1 MIRINGPHF
10 IDDQGRQLMLRGVNL
25 SGSAKVPYT
34 PDGATHIFEGFF
46 DHRQV
51 SFVGRPFPLEE
62 ADEHFRRLRSWG
74 LTFLRF
80 LTTWEAVEH
89 AGPGK
94 YDEEYLDYLYKVVK
108 KAGEYGITLFI
119 DPHEDVWSRFSGG
132 DGAPGW
138 TFEAA
143 GMDITGFKATGAAIV
158 HQTLGDPFP
167 RMIWASNNSKLAA
180 ATMWTLFFAGK
191 DFAPQCKVDGKS
203 IQDYLQSHYIAAM
216 RQVAHRLKEF
226 DHVIGY
232 DTLNEPSTGYIGIT
246 DFNAPPGREMI
257 GPTPTV
263 LQSMALGD
271 GISQPVQYWKRDMLG
286 GINRQQVDLT
296 NQEGR
301 RAWLEGKACIWRQ
314 HGVWDVD
321 ANGKPVVLKPDYFSS
336 VNGKKVDFV
345 QDYLLPFWNRYAGEI
360 RKEKKDAMIFV
371 EGAPGEGIP
380 TIGEADL
387 TNIVFAGHWYDGIT
401 LFFKRFIPFMGMD
414 FFKVIPLI
422 GVNKIKKSFVAQMA
436 HFRTL
441 ADEKLRGA
449 PVVIGEFGIPY
460 DLNGAKAY
468 RNGNFTDQIN
478 AMARSMAP
486 MEANL
491 LNFTIWDYTPD
502 NTNERGD
509 KWNGEDLSIFSR
521 DQQKDA
527 QDINSGGRA
536 LEAVLRPYPMATAGS
551 PTHIAFDHHS
561 GRFEF
566 TYTHDPKISAATIV
580 YVPNFQYP
588 NGYQAVVSDGEY
600 KTDTGSQRLEY
611 RHSSSQAEHTITI
624 TRK

>member
-1 MIRINGPHF
+1 MIHIKGSQF
-10 IDDQGRQLMLRGVNL
+10 IDDQNRRLLLRGVNL
-25 SGSAKVPYT
+25 SGSSKVPYR
-34 PDGATHIFEGFF
+34 PDGATHILEGFF
-46 DHRQV
+46 NHRQV
-51 SFVGRPFPLEE
+51 SFVGRPFPLNE
-62 ADEHFRRLRSWG
+62 ADEHFKRLRSWG

-108 KAGEYGITLFI
+108 KASEYGITMFI
-119 DPHEDVWSRFSGG
+119 DPHEDVWSRFTGG

-138 TFEAA
+138 TLEAA
-143 GMDITGFKATGAAIV
+143 GLDMTGFKATGAAIV

-180 ATMWTLFFAGK
+180 ATMWTLFFAGN
-191 DFAPQCKVDGKS
+191 DFAPQCKVDGKP
-203 IQDYLQSHYIAAM
+203 IQEYLQSHYIAAM
-216 RQVAHRLKEF
+216 RQIAHRLKEF

-263 LQSMALGD
+263 LQSMALGE
-271 GISQPVQYWKRDMLG
+271 GIPQPVQFWKRDMLG

-301 RAWLEGKACIWRQ
+301 RAWLEGKPCIWRQ

-321 ANGKPVVLKPDYFSS
+321 SNGKPVVLNPEYFSK
-336 VNGKKVDFV
+336 VNGKPVDFV
-345 QDYLLPFWNRYAGEI
+345 QDYLLPFWNRYATEI
-360 RKEKKDAMIFV
+360 RKEVKDTIIFV
-371 EGAPGEGIP
+371 EGAPGEGIS
-380 TIGEADL
+380 TVGEGDL
-387 TNIVFAGHWYDGIT
+387 ENFVFAGHWYDGIT

-414 FFKVIPLI
+414 FFKVVPVI
-422 GVNKIKKSFVAQMA
+422 GVNRIKKSFNAQMA
-436 HFRTL
+436 HFRKL

-449 PVVIGEFGIPY
+449 PIVIGEFGIPY
-460 DLNGAKAY
+460 DMNGAKAY
-468 RNGNFTDQIN
+468 KTGNFSDQVK
-478 AMARSMAP
+478 AMARSMTP
-486 MEANL
+486 MEVNHYSY
-491 LNFTIWDYTPD
+491 TIWNYTAD

-509 KWNGEDLSIFSR
+509 LWNGEDLSIFCR
-521 DQQKDA
+521 DQQKNP

-536 LEAVLRPYPMATAGS
+536 LEAVVRPYPLATAGDL
-551 PTHIAFDHHS
+551 TGLAFDHRS
-561 GRFEF
+561 GKF
-566 TYTHDPKISAATIV
+566 TFSFHHDPEVSAPTIV

-588 NGYQAVVSDGEY
+588 EGYDVLVSDGDF
-600 KTDTGSQRLEY
+600 TIDTELQRLEY
-611 RHSSSQAEHTITI
+611 HYSMTQTEHTITI
-624 TRK
+624 SRK